1 METESAASAR
11 ARGNVAPDRTHEEIH
26 AAAQEESH
34 TQADGQPRD
43 EGRTRVEAV
52 ERSLALLQCFR
63 QPGEPLS
70 LAVLAQRSGFYK
82 STILRLTASL
92 VYMKFLERDAAG
104 KYRLGPELRRLG
116 ALSEAPVSVEAL
128 VRPALQKLSSFTRET
143 ASFYVRD
150 GSERICLYRVNS
162 PRSTRHHLDEGSRH
176 PLKSGAAGRV
186 LCAYEPQFA
195 KEEGSVAIRA
205 RGWVVSKGERDPDLA
220 AIAVP
225 LTNESGELLG
235 ALTVSGLLTRFTTD
249 QVKMFR
255 KLLIDTANELR
266 PRLPP
271 LRIIDPAHAF

>member
-1 METESAASAR
+1 MEMEVDAVVAVAPADSAAS
-11 ARGNVAPDRTHEEIH
+11 G
-26 AAAQEESH
+26 
-34 TQADGQPRD
+34 D

-63 QPGEPLS
+63 QPGETLS
-70 LAVLAQRSGFYK
+70 LAVLAQRSSFYK

-92 VYMKFLERDAAG
+92 VYMKFLERDPAG

-116 ALSEAPVSVEAL
+116 ALSEASVSVEAL

-150 GSERICLYRVNS
+150 GNERMCLYRVNS
-162 PRSTRHHLDEGSRH
+162 PRSTRHHLEEGSRH
-176 PLKSGAAGRV
+176 PYRTGAAGRV
-186 LCAYEPQFA
+186 LCAYDPQYA
-195 KEEGSVAIRA
+195 KDETSVATRA

-235 ALTVSGLLTRFTTD
+235 ALTVSGLLTRFSTD
-249 QVKMFR
+249 QIKVFR

-271 LRIIDPAHAF
+271 LRIIDQTHNA